1 MINLT
6 KGNNSQVI
14 YFTARELASITN
26 PYFLFIFTNNLTG
39 ESVIF
44 NKANESDNERV
55 DKITIDVDAYFEN
68 YDCGMWDYTI
78 RQKSN
83 GSDVTVSGIVLEKG
97 LMYLRQAD
105 PFAPTSYGEQNNTFK
120 TYNGE

>member
-6 KGNNSQVI
+6 KGNNSEVI
-14 YFTARELASITN
+14 YFTARELASIAN

-39 ESVIF
+39 DSVIF
-44 NKANESDNERV
+44 NKGANESSNERI

-83 GSDVTVSGIVLEKG
+83 GSDITVKRYSFRKRTDV
-97 LMYLRQAD
+97 
-105 PFAPTSYGEQNNTFK
+105 FK
-120 TYNGE
+120 TSRSICADIIQRTE